1 VSNDFEIAVIG
12 VGCRFPDAWTPQQYW
27 SNIDSGLVS
36 MRGLSD
42 EQLRASGVSEATLR
56 SSDFV
61 RVGTTLP
68 GVTDFAAGF
77 FGCSPREARGMD
89 PQQRIFLENCWEA
102 LEFAGHPPA
111 ANGPVIGVFAGSAAG
126 SYSAAMLALLIN
138 KIGFVGAVED
148 LDRTI
153 GGEPDFLSSRAEYK
167 HGLRGPA
174 VSVQA
179 ACASSLYAVHYASL
193 SLLSGECDIAVAGG
207 ANVLEPVRGYRHVPG
222 SGQSEDGYC
231 RSFDA
236 QASGTTFSSG
246 VGVVVLRRL
255 SDALADGDQIL
266 AVVRGSAVGND
277 GAHKAGYAAPS
288 PAGVAD
294 VVLAALRVADVPA
307 DLLRYVE
314 AHGTATPIGDQIE
327 LAALTAALRSSTADV
342 GFCGLGSV
350 KANIGHT
357 GPTSGIAG
365 FINAVHIAQTGS
377 LPPHPMFDRPRDPD
391 LLADSP
397 FQISTKA
404 RDCRD
409 ADRHVLVNA
418 IGFGGA
424 NAAAV
429 LAPAPAA
436 VLPSAAVRDRI
447 RLVLSART
455 RVELDTM
462 SRNLAD
468 VLDRG
473 DVAVPDLSHTLRVGR
488 AGLDERRVVT
498 AAPDQLAAALRL
510 PRPPAVQSVRS
521 VPQRAVVVLTGAV
534 DPPAA
539 LLDVLL
545 AALPDRTE
553 ITRDPLDQLPADRFR
568 IVVGRAGDGRNELVS
583 AVGPVDPPAALLD
596 RLPAARRDRTPSAPL
611 RARSRVAIGP
621 AEDGPNQHVL
631 TFAGDRVEDA
641 ERLDAALSAAWLHGV
656 PVDWQRLAQG
666 EGRRVALP
674 TYPFTRERHWALDGV
689 SLADLSAPRTA
700 AAAVAASDGD
710 GDDVEQ
716 RILTVWRDVLGT
728 DEIGPDHEL
737 GMLGGTSL
745 ASVQLIIA
753 LQHEFGVV
761 VNVHRAGGSKTT
773 VRRMAELVRNLLGD
787 PDQELASIDGLD
799 NDDEQLVDADLNIAI
814 GPLAAAEARGR
825 EFLLTGA
832 AGYLGAFLLDA
843 LQRATTGRIYCLVR
857 AEDEAAGM
865 ARLRAAANKF
875 MLSPPDPDRVH
886 AVPGD
891 LRDIA
896 RIAATYRGGELE
908 QRVGHV
914 LHSAARVV
922 FTEPYRGLREDNVLA
937 LAEMM
942 TWMRGRGIRD
952 LSFISTMAATAAAEG
967 SGLRALETRDQ
978 ALDPRLGGYGVSKWV
993 GERLLDRADD
1003 DGMRIRVFRPG
1014 LIMSATTTGAGN
1026 DKDLIYFT
1034 LASGLAVG
1042 AHPIDDRTHAMA
1054 PVDIM
1059 AKAIVGLATSAGS
1072 AGRAYHLTAPEPV
1085 SLHRMFTMLAEAGLG
1100 TRPLPLAEW
1109 RDLVRERALATGNA
1123 ILSATALMEIEGDG
1137 EKMGQH
1143 QSAGWQPWL
1152 RRNGIDPAVTGDML
1166 RQGLAFLART
1176 NPLIGELLPEL
1187 VAGELAAVRA

>member
-27 SNIDSGLVS
+27 SNVDSGLVS
-36 MRGLSD
+36 MRTLSD
-42 EQLRASGVSEATLR
+42 EQLRASGVSGATLR
-56 SSDFV
+56 SPDFV
-61 RVGTTLP
+61 RIGTTLP
-68 GVTDFAAGF
+68 GVADFAAGF

-102 LEFAGHPPA
+102 LEYAGHPPA
-111 ANGPVIGVFAGSAAG
+111 ADGPLIGVFAGSAAG

-153 GGEPDFLSSRAEYK
+153 GGEPDFLTSRAAYK
-167 HGLRGPA
+167 LGLRGPA

-179 ACASSLYAVHYASL
+179 ACSSSLYAVHYAAL
-193 SLLSGECDIAVAGG
+193 SLLSGECDIALAGG

-236 QASGTTFSSG
+236 KATGTCFSSG

-255 SDALADGDQIL
+255 ADALADGDQIL
-266 AVVRGSAVGND
+266 AVLRGSAVGND

-294 VVLAALRVADVPA
+294 VVRAALRVADVPA

-314 AHGTATPIGDQIE
+314 AHGTATPVGDQIE
-327 LAALTAALRSSTADV
+327 LAALTAAVRADTAQV

-357 GPTSGIAG
+357 GPTSSIAG
-365 FINAVHIAQTGS
+365 FINAVHVVQTGS
-377 LPPHPMFDRPRDPD
+377 LPPHPMFDGPRDPA

-397 FQISTKA
+397 FQISTQA
-404 RDCRD
+404 RDCPD

-429 LAPAPAA
+429 LAAPPAPAR
-436 VLPSAAVRDRI
+436 PAAAGRDRV

-455 RVELDTM
+455 RVELDEL

-468 VLDRG
+468 VIDRG
-473 DVAVPDLSHTLRVGR
+473 DVPVPDLSHTLRVGR
-488 AGLDERRVVT
+488 AGMEERRVVT
-498 AAPDQLAAALRL
+498 AAPDRLAAALRL

-521 VPQRAVVVLTGAV
+521 EPRRATVVLTGAV
-534 DPPAA
+534 EPPAVP
-539 LLDVLL
+539 LKQLL
-545 AALPDRTE
+545 AALSDRTE
-553 ITRDPLDQLPADRFR
+553 IVRDSAPLPAERFR
-568 IVVGRAGDGRNELVS
+568 IVV
-583 AVGPVDPPAALLD
+583 
-596 RLPAARRDRTPSAPL
+596 
-611 RARSRVAIGP
+611 GP

-631 TFAGDRVEDA
+631 NLTGDPAEDA
-641 ERLDAALSAAWLHGV
+641 DRLDAALGAAWLHGV
-656 PVDWQRLAQG
+656 PVDWQQLASGQ
-666 EGRRVALP
+666 GRRVALP

-689 SLADLSAPRTA
+689 SISDLAGPRTGTA
-700 AAAVAASDGD
+700 AATSPAADGD
-710 GDDVEQ
+710 AEGDGVEQ
-716 RILTVWRDVLGT
+716 RILAVWRDVLGN
-728 DEIGPDHEL
+728 DEIGLDHEL
-737 GMLGGTSL
+737 GSLGGTSL
-745 ASVQLIIA
+745 SSVQLIIG

-761 VNVHRAGGSKTT
+761 VNAYRAGGSNTT
-773 VRRMAELVRNLLGD
+773 VRRMAELVRGLLSD
-787 PDQELASIDGLD
+787 PDLGVATVDGLD
-799 NDDEQLVDADLNIAI
+799 SDDERLVDADLNIQI
-814 GPLAAAEARGR
+814 GPLAATETRGR
-825 EFLLTGA
+825 DFLLTGA

-843 LQRATTGRIYCLVR
+843 LQQTTTGRIYCLVR
-857 AEDEAAGM
+857 ADDEAAGL
-865 ARLRAAANKF
+865 ARLRATASKF
-875 MLSPPDPDRVH
+875 MLPPPDADRVH

-896 RIAATYRGGELE
+896 RIAATYRDGELE

-922 FTEPYRGLREDNVLA
+922 FTEPYRSLREDNVLA
-937 LAEMM
+937 LAELVN
-942 TWMRGRGIRD
+942 WMRGRGIRD
-952 LSFISTMAATAAAEG
+952 LSFVSTMAATAAAEG
-967 SGLRALETRDQ
+967 SGLRALELRDQ

-1042 AHPIDDRTHAMA
+1042 AHPIDDRTHAVA
-1054 PVDIM
+1054 PVDVM
-1059 AKAIVGLATSAGS
+1059 AKAIVGLATSPGS
-1072 AGRAYHLTAPEPV
+1072 IGRAYHLTAPEPT
-1085 SLHRMFTMLAEAGLG
+1085 SLRRMFTMLAEVGLD

-1137 EKMGQH
+1137 ETMGRH
-1143 QSAGWQPWL
+1143 QAAGWQPWL
-1152 RRNGIDPAVTGDML
+1152 RRNGLDPQVTGEML
-1166 RQGLAFLART
+1166 RQGLTFLART
-1176 NPLIGELLPEL
+1176 NPLIGELVPEL
-1187 VAGELAAVRA
+1187 VDSELVLDGAGRA